1 MSTSTSIPAACP
13 TLSVPG
19 NQYPFAPIIIIIIT
33 GPVTASQY
41 HESNTSWTR
50 DKWRSGFW
58 LLHPSTHTASSWVCA
73 LCGTLTVSISNDT
86 DDDDAGLATSERHQ
100 QVTTCHHITMGKGRL
115 PFRPPPPPRL
125 HRHRDRERSK
135 RSNWHFSRNLSN
147 YPPDNDIV
155 ATAAASNDNDN
166 EDSTAINI
174 EWWWRRWIINA
185 EHFTPPIYP
194 GQDLFPGKLY
204 I

>member
-1 MSTSTSIPAACP
+1 MSTSTSISAACP

-19 NQYPFAPIIIIIIT
+19 NQYPFAPIIIIIIIT

-50 DKWRSGFW
+50 NKWRSGFW
-58 LLHPSTHTASSWVCA
+58 LLHPSTASSWVCA

-147 YPPDNDIV
+147 YPPDNDIHRCRLQWQRQRGLDCNKYWMMV
-155 ATAAASNDNDN
+155 TEVN
-166 EDSTAINI
+166 
-174 EWWWRRWIINA
+174 
-185 EHFTPPIYP
+185 H
-194 GQDLFPGKLY
+194 
-204 I
+204 